1 MPPESASSCSR
12 TARNSSRIGCFFFIG
27 IATKELRRRTNQ
39 HLPEPLPI
47 KQFIDAR
54 KLVRVGDMSAIQG
67 QQVFYASEGSRGNV
81 QRVCCSSW
89 RHRMRGKQSCGER
102 FRVLVDL
109 DQREAVE

>member
-1 MPPESASSCSR
+1 
-12 TARNSSRIGCFFFIG
+12 
-27 IATKELRRRTNQ
+27 
-39 HLPEPLPI
+39 
-47 KQFIDAR
+47 
-54 KLVRVGDMSAIQG
+54 MSAIQG